1 MSVSPDLG
9 LRAKLWAMLRLLR
22 PKQWVKN
29 VFVFAPLVFSRQF
42 QDPDK
47 VAQSLV
53 AFGLFCLAASVCYI
67 LNDLRDIESDRRHVY
82 KRWSRPIAAGQ
93 VTPREAQFMIAS
105 IAVVLA
111 AGFAVQWE
119 TMLAISGYV
128 ALNVA
133 YTYVLKYRPVIDIF
147 TVAIGFVLRV
157 YAGAVAIDV
166 PLSGWMMITTLCL
179 ALYLASVKRRQELAG
194 SSGSEGRR
202 VLEKYSVALVDRY
215 AEMAATGALMFY
227 SLFVMSTHQRLTI
240 TIPFVIFGL
249 FRYWYVVEQQ
259 EGGESPTDVLLYDWP
274 LLAAVSAWV
283 AICVWVISSS

>member
-1 MSVSPDLG
+1 
-9 LRAKLWAMLRLLR
+9 MLRLLR